1 MSDNSFKKKMPSLK
15 TMNEA
20 YDVLLLKAEELLDIE
35 KEHLYALINWELY
48 DEYKFHDSDAYVA
61 LHFNEEDSY
70 ARYVMGLNIDKHFII
85 EDDVNYRSYDDE
97 CLYILEDIF
106 SVTNL
111 ILCEIE
117 YINQQNK
124 FFK

>member
-35 KEHLYALINWELY
+35 KENLYALINWDNY
-48 DEYKFHDSDAYVA
+48 DEYKFHDPDLYVA
-61 LHFNEEDSY
+61 LHFNEEESY
-70 ARYVMGLNIDKHFII
+70 ARYTMGINIDKHFII

-106 SVTNL
+106 SIINL
-111 ILCEIE
+111 IQCEIE

>member
-1 MSDNSFKKKMPSLK
+1 M
-15 TMNEA
+15 
-20 YDVLLLKAEELLDIE
+20 
-35 KEHLYALINWELY
+35 
-48 DEYKFHDSDAYVA
+48 A

-70 ARYVMGLNIDKHFII
+70 ARYVMGINIDKHFII

-106 SVTNL
+106 SVISL